1 MGQVVTS
8 ILQGVNLSD
17 PSTLTSC
24 DLLYVVQN
32 VIQLMF
38 QLSIVL
44 AVAYSIFGAFLI
56 MTARGNEDTVGKGR
70 GAITAAVTGLAISLT
85 AWLLIDS
92 LINILG
98 GNASIGAWNQLSCH

>member
-1 MGQVVTS
+1 MGQVIAS
-8 ILQGVNLSD
+8 ILQNVPLEHPEN
-17 PSTLTSC
+17 LTSC
-24 DLLYVVQN
+24 NLLQVVQN

-44 AVAYSIFGAFLI
+44 AVAYSMFGAFLI

-98 GNASIGAWNQLSCH
+98 GGSVAPWNRLTCS